1 MRPRHKID
9 IDWGTM
15 MTLIEQQRLMGAVLL
30 LLIISV
36 ISYFLISGTNT
47 GVTKAEPTQMELSF
61 TSVVQPLAEDDVE
74 VVEYADE
81 TLLDPQNLGA
91 IANTPEMTIDVEPI
105 VESAKMSDPAPTAN
119 STDLATPK
127 WILQLAS
134 FSVKTNAEALAE
146 QLSTLGYKPSVESTA
161 TGNGMIYRVRLAP
174 MKNKTMADN
183 LAIELAK
190 KLNLK
195 PQVLQQK
202 S

>member
-1 MRPRHKID
+1 
-9 IDWGTM
+9 
-15 MTLIEQQRLMGAVLL
+15 MTLIEQQRLTGAVLL

-36 ISYFLISGTNT
+36 VSYFLISGTNT
-47 GVTKAEPTQMELSF
+47 KVNDTESVQIESTF
-61 TSVVQPLAEDDVE
+61 TSVVQPLIEDDVE

-81 TLLDPQNLGA
+81 TLLDPHNLSS
-91 IANTPEMTIDVEPI
+91 IASTPAMTVDIEPI
-105 VESAKMSDPAPTAN
+105 VEQDKLSIPAPTENEAV
-119 STDLATPK
+119 SATSK

-146 QLSTLGYKPSVESTA
+146 QLSKLGYTPSVESSA
-161 TGNGMIYRVRLAP
+161 TDKGMIYRVRLAP
-174 MKNKTMADN
+174 LKNKATADN
-183 LAIELAK
+183 LAVELAK

>member
-1 MRPRHKID
+1 
-9 IDWGTM
+9 
-15 MTLIEQQRLMGAVLL
+15 MTLIEQQRLTGAVLL

-36 ISYFLISGTNT
+36 VSYFLISGANT
-47 GVTKAEPTQMELSF
+47 GISETEDVQIEPIF
-61 TSVVQPLAEDDVE
+61 TSVVQPLIQDDVE

-81 TLLDPQNLGA
+81 TLLDPQDLGS
-91 IANTPEMTIDVEPI
+91 IVDTSVMTVDVEPI
-105 VESAKMSDPAPTAN
+105 IEQEKSSDPAPTAN
-119 STDLATPK
+119 AADLATPK

-146 QLSTLGYKPSVESTA
+146 QLSKLGYKPSVESSA
-161 TGNGMIYRVRLAP
+161 TEKGTIYRVRLAP
-174 MKNKTMADN
+174 MQNKTTAEN
-183 LAIELAK
+183 LAVELAK